1 MRVCESL
8 IIIQLS
14 VKLDENDTSTSF
26 DSSTEKLFLEQW
38 DQVLSTEKLLIRS
51 DKAIR
56 KAWGDQSNM

>member
-26 DSSTEKLFLEQW
+26 DSRTEKLFLEQS
-38 DQVLSTEKLLIRS
+38 DQLLSTEKLLIRS
-51 DKAIR
+51 DEAIR
-56 KAWGDQSNM
+56 KA